1 MICYRMQL
9 FSGTDRYWVVI
20 LFIISV
26 SVRCIIKIKGYRE
39 TDAIYYVNNISSLS
53 DLDIG
58 LQTL

>member
-9 FSGTDRYWVVI
+9 FSGTGRYWVVI
-20 LFIISV
+20 LFILSV
-26 SVRCIIKIKGYRE
+26 SMRCIIKIKGWRE
-39 TDAIYYVNNISSLS
+39 MDAIYDANNISSLS